1 MTLKQ
6 KDPTRVAIKH
16 VSLLILVNIYVYIV
30 FFLKIT
36 LLPFTSFSSRYFCL
50 VNDFGPMQSAIF

>member
-16 VSLLILVNIYVYIV
+16 VSLLILINIYEYIV
-30 FFLKIT
+30 FFFKIT
-36 LLPFTSFSSRYFCL
+36 LLP
-50 VNDFGPMQSAIF
+50 

>member
-16 VSLLILVNIYVYIV
+16 VSLLILVNIYEYIV
-30 FFLKIT
+30 FFFKIT
-36 LLPFTSFSSRYFCL
+36 LLP
-50 VNDFGPMQSAIF
+50 